1 MNRSL
6 LRMLLAML
14 LCLAVSDNS
23 LLFAETY
30 QWTDADG
37 SMHFSDTP
45 PVKATSGKQPV
56 VQRDDTNVNASIP
69 SKRSSTTA
77 SAGNK
82 QPSKQQSWKPDAAC
96 LEEVRAFDKKISK
109 DESFKNCM
117 TSVQSNSRQRYSP
130 ECLRQLDSKK
140 YSYTAACQQEI
151 QAVGQA
157 IITEMQQC
165 TNMRDLISSNISSNC
180 REQSERYQKQVAIC
194 GEISQKIVRVCGQN
208 TKCYEE
214 HQADLAD
221 CR

>member
-1 MNRSL
+1 MNISFFCT
-6 LRMLLAML
+6 LLAML
-14 LCLAVSDNS
+14 LCLAVSGNS

-45 PVKATSGKQPV
+45 PVKASGKQPV
-56 VQRDDTNVNASIP
+56 VQRDDTSVTPLTS
-69 SKRSSTTA
+69 SKRSSTST
-77 SAGNK
+77 SAGHK
-82 QPSKQQSWKPDAAC
+82 QPSKQQPWKPDAAC
-96 LEEVRAFDKKISK
+96 IEEVRAFDKKLSN

-117 TSVQSNSRQRYSP
+117 ASVQSKSRQRYSP
-130 ECLRQLDSKK
+130 ECLRQLESKK
-140 YSYTAACQQEI
+140 YNYTAVCQQEI

-165 TNMRDLISSNISSNC
+165 TNMRDLISSNISQNC
-180 REQSERYQKQVAIC
+180 REQGERYQKHMAIC
-194 GEISQKIVRVCGQN
+194 GEISQKIVRVCGQSV
-208 TKCYEE
+208 KCYEE